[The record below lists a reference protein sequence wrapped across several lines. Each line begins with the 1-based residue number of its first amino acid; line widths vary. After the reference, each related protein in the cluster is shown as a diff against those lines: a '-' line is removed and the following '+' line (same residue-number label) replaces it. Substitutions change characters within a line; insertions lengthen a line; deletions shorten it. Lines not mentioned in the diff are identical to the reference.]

1 LGDSRDTQTVEATG
15 ELEGGGVAGVMEL
28 VGQQGHPDSG
38 SSRGLRGG
46 RGSRDYGAWRTAGT
60 PTQLEPQG
68 TKVGGR
74 VARGYGAWG
83 TAGIPTQWEQQGT
96 QRGEG

>member
-1 LGDSRDTQTVEATG
+1 MGAAGDTEG
-15 ELEGGGVAGVMEL
+15 EGVARVMDL
-28 VGQQGHPDSG
+28 RRPKGYPHSG

-46 RGSRDYGAWRTAGT
+46 RGSRCYGAWGKAGT
-60 PTQLEPQG
+60 PTQL
-68 TKVGGR
+68 GGR
-74 VARGYGAWG
+74 VAMGYGGWG